1 MADCMCELKLVD
13 FLNDVAWYYVITYC
27 AFRVQGT
34 IWSYPRSL
42 SHDLT
47 SYTSHVWILTP
58 SPSKNLFSA
67 GHNLSPPMLKVFVGR
82 DGYRNWQV
90 YLVRGAVDEGKVGIL
105 GGICVGPMK
114 NQKSPAINSMHHG
127 TWTCWPQR
135 HGGLVQMMF
144 LVQLGWSGDLSRFIF
159 RDTYRWTSSVKPH
172 GFIESFDGREDKGNL
187 TMAENMV
194 VAWHPWSF
202 ETTREKKGEKKNIY
216 IYIWVS
222 LTKHTKI
229 SCPTRVLDAQKK
241 TAKQLF
247 QFQRLGSFQTGPPVF
262 VFSSACLRFRV
273 YDTDGSGDI
282 DNHEMAKLVQERW
295 IQDIKR
301 MPGLIPKN
309 TSGMSQERPVFVG
322 ERG

>member
-1 MADCMCELKLVD
+1 MADCMCDLKLVD

-67 GHNLSPPMLKVFVGR
+67 CHNLSPPMLKVFVGR

-127 TWTCWPQR
+127 KWTFWPQR

-159 RDTYRWTSSVKPH
+159 RGVPLNKFSQAARLHWIFRWQGKQ
-172 GFIESFDGREDKGNL
+172 GKLNDGRKRGGG
-187 TMAENMV
+187 MA
-194 VAWHPWSF
+194 SLKF
-202 ETTREKKGEKKNIY
+202 ETTREKKGENIY
-216 IYIWVS
+216 MSVIDQAYKNLMSNPCFGCTEKNSKTTFPVPETWFVS
-222 LTKHTKI
+222 NGTPCVCIFLSMFEVQGLWHWWQWRYWQPRNGQIGAGEVDPRYQK
-229 SCPTRVLDAQKK
+229 DA
-241 TAKQLF
+241 
-247 QFQRLGSFQTGPPVF
+247 
-262 VFSSACLRFRV
+262 RF
-273 YDTDGSGDI
+273 
-282 DNHEMAKLVQERW
+282 N
-295 IQDIKR
+295 
-301 MPGLIPKN
+301 PKN